1 MGHFF
6 AGCLQELKSTMFCI
20 IDGGSCPY
28 LKRREGNTKTFMY
41 TFSVNFSVIIFLFL
55 IVQKNIEGLY
65 KRIHILMIL

>member
-1 MGHFF
+1 
-6 AGCLQELKSTMFCI
+6 MFCI

-41 TFSVNFSVIIFLFL
+41 TFSVNFSVLIFLFL